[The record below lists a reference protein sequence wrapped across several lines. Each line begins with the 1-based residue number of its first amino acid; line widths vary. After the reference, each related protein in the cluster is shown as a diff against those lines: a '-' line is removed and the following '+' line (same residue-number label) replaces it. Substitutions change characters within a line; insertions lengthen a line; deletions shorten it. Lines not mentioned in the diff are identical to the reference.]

1 MPNVALHLLV
11 IKYHWPGSIIPE
23 PGASEQR
30 RSLRYCVRKRRA
42 LGCAGA
48 KDLLRVSDAVK
59 LAGGV
64 VGYAACTSVRKR
76 RTSPSRLSA
85 SCESVS
91 ASDLTSAATVRASR
105 EVPAR
110 RLMASLLLFASA
122 EARLTPSLI
131 EAMARFCSSTV
142 TSPGGAF
149 R

>member
-1 MPNVALHLLV
+1 MPNVALRLLV
-11 IKYHWPGSIIPE
+11 DEYRWPGSIISE
-23 PGASEQR
+23 RGASEQR
-30 RSLRYCVRKRRA
+30 RR
-42 LGCAGA
+42 
-48 KDLLRVSDAVK
+48 
-59 LAGGV
+59 LAGGA

-76 RTSPSRLSA
+76 RTSLSRLSA

-110 RLMASLLLFASA
+110 RLIASLLLFAST